1 MEYTNLLLFVC
12 GVLGILI
19 HNLVKVNQ
27 INRNTN
33 GNFAFSPFIKL
44 EWPSIALSLC
54 VVIVC
59 LIAKQEI
66 KQLEQASKWL
76 ALFFVF
82 SGYTSQSLVYSFL
95 GKYEKKLNDGNEPK
109 Q

>member
-1 MEYTNLLLFVC
+1 MEYTNLMLFVC
-12 GVLGILI
+12 GFGGILI
-19 HNLVKVNQ
+19 HNLVKIGK
-27 INRNTN
+27 INKATG
-33 GNFAFSPFIKL
+33 GNFKFAPFMRL
-44 EWPSIALSLC
+44 EWPSISLSLC

-66 KQLEQASKWL
+66 KQLEQASKYL

-82 SGYTSQSLVYSFL
+82 SGYAAQSLVYSVL
-95 GKYEKKLNDGNEPK
+95 GKAEKKLKAEDDS

>member
-1 MEYTNLLLFVC
+1 MEYTNLMLFVC
-12 GVLGILI
+12 GFGGILI
-19 HNLVKVNQ
+19 HNLVKIGK
-27 INRNTN
+27 INKANN
-33 GNFAFSPFIKL
+33 GNFKFMPFFRL
-44 EWPSIALSLC
+44 EWPSISLSLC

-66 KQLEQASKWL
+66 KQLEQASKYL

-82 SGYTSQSLVYSFL
+82 SGYAAQSLVYAVL
-95 GKYEKKLNDGNEPK
+95 GKAEKKLRDDSN

>member
-1 MEYTNLLLFVC
+1 MEYTNLLLFAS
-12 GVLGILI
+12 GFGGILI
-19 HNLVKVNQ
+19 HNLVKIGK
-27 INRNTN
+27 INKATG
-33 GNFAFSPFIKL
+33 GNFKFTPFIRL

-66 KQLEQASKWL
+66 KQLEQASKFL

-82 SGYTSQSLVYSFL
+82 TGYASQSLVYGIL
-95 GKYEKKLNDGNEPK
+95 GKAEKKLRGDAN